1 MNWCLFPQSYGNFK
15 GNKRPIPTLEAAR
28 NWSQEAGSACLWRQF
43 CWPHRMAQ
51 IRENLWVSGRP
62 GWHGNEGD
70 CLYIYVYIYIIFI
83 SIHAHIIYMR
93 NLCIYIYLYTPAYEI
108 MIYSCV
114 EYEKVTYSHVVFFT
128 DPALQGGTPEIAVG
142 GHIAPISRLCYNSK
156 TNR

>member
-51 IRENLWVSGRP
+51 ICENLWVSGRP

-70 CLYIYVYIYIIFI
+70 CLYIYVYIYIMFI
-83 SIHAHIIYMR
+83 SIHAHIIYIYAQPMY
-93 NLCIYIYLYTPAYEI
+93 IYILIHTSLWNYDLFMRGIWESHI
-108 MIYSCV
+108 KSRCLLHGSCAARW
-114 EYEKVTYSHVVFFT
+114 YPRNRCWGPHSSNFT
-128 DPALQGGTPEIAVG
+128 AL
-142 GHIAPISRLCYNSK
+142 L
-156 TNR
+156 